1 MVRGRRLT
9 MPTQSPA
16 TNVTK
21 PSVSVP
27 ANNPMAGMEAM
38 TDAQKHVH
46 DILNDLTTVMMITF
60 DDAPASDA
68 RGKAGARS
76 GLHARPMSVARLDPD
91 GSLWFVTAI
100 DSPKV
105 GEAESPPVGHVTGQ
119 TTTRYISLSG
129 TFSVTRE
136 RDALERVWSKAN
148 DIWFPEG
155 VNDPRVCLLGFHPTE
170 AEFWDMSGAKGLS
183 FVFEAAKALLTGQAI
198 EQQDDPERHAK
209 VRMS

>member
-1 MVRGRRLT
+1 MSTPSR
-9 MPTQSPA
+9 
-16 TNVTK
+16 VTK

-27 ANNPMAGMEAM
+27 ANNPMAGLEAM

-46 DILNDLTTVMMITF
+46 DILNDLTTVMMITY
-60 DDAPASDA
+60 DEVPDSGVRGSASP
-68 RGKAGARS
+68 RS

-91 GSLWFVTAI
+91 STLWFVTAI

-105 GEAESPPVGHVTGQ
+105 DEAESPPVGHITGQ

-129 TFSVTRE
+129 TFSITRD

-155 VNDPRVCLLGFHPTE
+155 VNDPRACLLGFHPTE

-183 FVFEAAKALLTGQAI
+183 FVFEAAKALVTGKAI
-198 EQQDDPERHAK
+198 ENQDDPERHGK
-209 VRMS
+209 VQMA